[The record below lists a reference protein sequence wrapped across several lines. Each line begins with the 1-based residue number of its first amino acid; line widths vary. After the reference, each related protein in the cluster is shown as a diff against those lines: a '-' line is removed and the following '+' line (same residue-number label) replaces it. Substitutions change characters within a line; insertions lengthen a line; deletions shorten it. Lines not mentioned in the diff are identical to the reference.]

1 MNGIMDG
8 QFQRINA
15 GAAVSICVRIRVS
28 ARCGV
33 HYAVPCVTLTGGL
46 GLDIV
51 GAVVNGQ
58 LQRVHA
64 GTTVSVVIVIRVNA

>member
-15 GAAVSICVRIRVS
+15 GAAVSVGVRIRVR

-51 GAVVNGQ
+51 GAMVNRQ
-58 LQRVHA
+58 LQRIDTGA
-64 GTTVSVVIVIRVNA
+64 TVGVIIVILVNT